1 MGYVTLSE
9 ADEHPRHPE
18 SPEIGTQDDG
28 LTVEQVAFLTG
39 RSPWLVRRWIREGVL
54 PAHKL
59 EHEQGQPWRVRAAD
73 LALVVRRR
81 RWGAKVPQTGAVPDR
96 LAAAGSV
103 AGVGRA
109 RREPAG

>member
-1 MGYVTLSE
+1 MGVS
-9 ADEHPRHPE
+9 DEHAAPSDRPQ
-18 SPEIGTQDDG
+18 IVTQDDG

-81 RWGAKVPQTGAVPDR
+81 RWGAKVPPSGAVPER
-96 LAAAGSV
+96 LAAAASI
-103 AGVGRA
+103 AGVGQGRP
-109 RREPAG
+109 RR